1 MAQAADDLNTSSVI
15 AALRFAATSDQLPI
29 ALVKEAG
36 SGPDTH
42 KIEMADHDVVIQDAR
57 PLTDELDLDR
67 QGFDFMRYPTSV
79 QDFYDDDQ
87 VQRVYY
93 PEMES
98 LIKSVTGASKV
109 VVFDHTIRV
118 DDEDKQVRRK
128 VRAPVNGVHNDF
140 TTRSAPQRVR
150 DLLPPDE
157 AEARLEKRYAS
168 INVWRPIV
176 SPVETKPLVICG
188 YESIADADLVTS
200 ERHYPDGRI
209 GGIYYLVHN
218 PNQQWSY
225 FPHMEREE
233 VVLLKCYDSNTDGTA
248 RWTAHGTF
256 DDPNSGPNAIPR
268 ESIEIRTLLFFD

>member
-1 MAQAADDLNTSSVI
+1 MSQAADDLNTSSVVV
-15 AALRFAATSDQLPI
+15 ALRFAATSDQLPI

-79 QDFYDDDQ
+79 QDFYDDDE

-118 DDEDKQVRRK
+118 DGRRQ
-128 VRAPVNGVHNDF
+128 AG
-140 TTRSAPQRVR
+140 APQGAGRPSTESTTTSPR
-150 DLLPPDE
+150 GLPPSGC
-157 AEARLEKRYAS
+157 ATCCHPTRLRHDSEKRYAS

-188 YESIADADLVTS
+188 YTGIADADLVTS
-200 ERHYPDGRI
+200 ERHYPRRQDRWHLLSGA
-209 GGIYYLVHN
+209 
-218 PNQQWSY
+218 QS
-225 FPHMEREE
+225 ESA
-233 VVLLKCYDSNTDGTA
+233 VVLLSPIWNVKRSWC
-248 RWTAHGTF
+248 
-256 DDPNSGPNAIPR
+256 
-268 ESIEIRTLLFFD
+268 